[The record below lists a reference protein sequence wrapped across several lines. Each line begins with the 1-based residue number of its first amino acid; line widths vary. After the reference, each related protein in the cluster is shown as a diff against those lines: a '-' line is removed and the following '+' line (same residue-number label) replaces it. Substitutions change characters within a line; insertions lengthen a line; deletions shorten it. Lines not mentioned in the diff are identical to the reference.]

1 MSLYHEGWSGSTGRD
16 GDSQQHTLG
25 EIGPF
30 PLCGGVWWYCVV
42 SCHVYYASSRLSS
55 LTLMT
60 DFTWLQG
67 VAMTLNDLNPDYN
80 LAQIT
85 WHFKLLRYD
94 MTERSVNWKIVF

>member
-1 MSLYHEGWSGSTGRD
+1 
-16 GDSQQHTLG
+16 
-25 EIGPF
+25 
-30 PLCGGVWWYCVV
+30 
-42 SCHVYYASSRLSS
+42 
-55 LTLMT
+55 MT

-94 MTERSVNWKIVF
+94 MTERSVN